1 MAYWILNTY
10 TRPNIDTP
18 FYIRRTLGEIKTD
31 SVIGGKIVEL
41 ENAGKITHYSIRY
54 SEDALTQKVKIG
66 FDSKETYDT
75 FKTYCD
81 SQAEFTTLKSDF
93 MTNYGINESYVES
106 ESEPSV

>member
-10 TRPNIDTP
+10 TRESVDTP
-18 FYIRRTLGEIKTD
+18 FYIRSTLGEIKTQT
-31 SVIGGKIVEL
+31 VIGAKIVEY

-66 FDSKETYDT
+66 FDTKENYDT
-75 FKTYCD
+75 FKAFCD
-81 SQAEFTTLKSDF
+81 SQEEFTTMKSDF
-93 MTNYGINESYVES
+93 KTNNNISENYIES